1 MDILILTFQVV
12 FPIFGMIA
20 LGYFLKLFHM
30 FDDHS
35 LKILNNVVFRV
46 FLPMLL
52 FINVYRTDLSQ
63 AFQLKLVV
71 YAVVCILIEYFMLL
85 FLVPRFNKDRKK
97 CGAMIQ
103 GCFRSNFILF
113 GLPIAIAL
121 FGEACAG
128 PVSLLIATVVPV
140 YNVLAVVVLETFR
153 GSKADLKELLKGIIS
168 NPLIIASLLGIFSL
182 LLHIKIPAVL
192 ETTMVNISAIATP
205 LALILLGAGFYFSKV
220 KDNFRPLIIAIL
232 CRLVII
238 PGIVLSIGI
247 WMGFRGVQLGALLA
261 IFASPTAVSSFVMAQ
276 QMESDDEFAGQIVV
290 FTSAFS
296 ILTVFLWIAILKLGG
311 YL

>member
-1 MDILILTFQVV
+1 MDVLILSFQVV

-30 FDDHS
+30 FDEHS
-35 LKILNNVVFRV
+35 LKVLNNVVFRV

-52 FINVYRTDLSQ
+52 FINVYRTDLNQ

-71 YAVVCILIEYFMLL
+71 YAILCIFIEYFMLL
-85 FLVPRFNKDRKK
+85 ILVPRFNKDRKQ

-121 FGEACAG
+121 FGESCAG

-153 GSKADLKELLKGIIS
+153 GSKADLKELLKGIIT

-182 LLHIKIPAVL
+182 LLHIKIPRVL

-205 LALILLGAGFYFSKV
+205 LALILLGAGFYFSRV
-220 KDNFRPLIIAIL
+220 KNNIRPLIIAIL
-232 CRLVII
+232 CRLVLI

-247 WMGFRGVQLGALLA
+247 SMGFRGAQLGALLA

-276 QMESDDEFAGQIVV
+276 QMESDEEFAGQIVV

-296 ILTVFLWIAILKLGG
+296 ILTVFLWIATLKLGS